1 MSFYAL
7 GIKPLIDAL
16 SQATQEELCKQSW
29 YADDSN
35 ATGRLREVK
44 KWWDTL
50 IVLGPKYGYYPKP
63 SKTVLIVKDPSMEQ
77 LANDLFAGT
86 GVQITLQGQRHLG
99 ASIGSED
106 FKDLYIS
113 MKVEKWVEDINY
125 LA

>member
-16 SQATQEELCKQSW
+16 SQATQEKLCKQSW

-35 ATGRLREVK
+35 AAGRLREVK

-77 LANDLFAGT
+77 LAKDLFCWDWDT
-86 GVQITLQGQRHLG
+86 NHTP
-99 ASIGSED
+99 GS
-106 FKDLYIS
+106 KTSWCLH
-113 MKVEKWVEDINY
+113 W
-125 LA
+125 